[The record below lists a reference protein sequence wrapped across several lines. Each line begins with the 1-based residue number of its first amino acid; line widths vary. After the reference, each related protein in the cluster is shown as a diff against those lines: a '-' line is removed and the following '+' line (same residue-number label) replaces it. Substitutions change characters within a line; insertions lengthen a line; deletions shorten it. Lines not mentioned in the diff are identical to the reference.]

1 METFM
6 LVIKDEQ
13 KGASGWRINEEREK
27 LKKATGKYLFLSI
40 LSAPLLL
47 MATYRSSTS
56 MSVAIRMC
64 YITTRPV

>member
-6 LVIKDEQ
+6 LVIGDEQ

-47 MATYRSSTS
+47 MATYQIFRLHVRSYTD
-56 MSVAIRMC
+56 MLHNN
-64 YITTRPV
+64 